1 MRMALFYILLIA
13 NDLLL
18 VTRQSAKPADSLL
31 NPNINSQRISQILY
45 GAENAVGRGVQF
57 MQNTKKKMDIFF
69 DHKAPS
75 IVIDIEE
82 YRNGYIDIRR
92 RGAKIRAFTEITKEN
107 ISYCKELMK
116 IVDELRHLD
125 GVRGGMAV
133 SESEYMA
140 TTILEESRALTE
152 VIYSNVKE
160 VVEQN
165 QYIFDTL
172 WSSAISAEQKIREIE
187 EGVIHYETRIIENP
201 DEVIKE
207 IGRLTAS
214 SNKLDICLT
223 SGGLQYS
230 HIYFFDLKK
239 KLLDKQRRGEH
250 KGIRYIT
257 NIDNDNLHI
266 SKTYLDYGIQIRHM
280 RNLPPMSFG
289 VSDKEIAV
297 TIEKMEGGKRI
308 QSLLIS
314 NEPLYVRHFTSL
326 FEEIWRNGIDA
337 RQRMK
342 QVEEGVESDIEV
354 IQNPD
359 RTEELYW
366 NIIESAEKEIL
377 LIFPTAN
384 AVIRQEKMGLI
395 KSLAAATKSH
405 NVQVRILMPEVNLG
419 SSTSPVIEEAKQF
432 LQQYQD
438 NPNNSLNIRYLQ
450 QLSDTKATILIA
462 DRKVSLVIELRDD
475 SKSRFYEAIGLSTYS
490 SSKAGV
496 LSYVSIFEN
505 LWIQTELYEKLKV
518 HDKMQKEFINIA
530 AHELRTPIQPIL
542 GLTEEVLSKA
552 KDESQRELLEVVVRN
567 AKRLRGLIE
576 NILDVTRIENQS
588 LTLQKEKFNI
598 NRMIL
603 DVLEEYESRDIRK
616 NDNIKIVFTPEDDFF
631 VKADKERL
639 MQVISNLMNNAIK
652 FTDEGTITV
661 ILKSKE
667 ENNELIV
674 SIKDTGSGI
683 DPEIT
688 PRLFSKFATKSQ
700 TGTGLGLFISKNIV
714 EAHGG
719 KIWAENNSDGRGSTF
734 GFSLPLTNRTSREYG
749 TDGTSTTRIKY
760 D

>member
-1 MRMALFYILLIA
+1 MPK
-13 NDLLL
+13 
-18 VTRQSAKPADSLL
+18 QSAKPTDSLL
-31 NPNINSQRISQILY
+31 NPNSNSQRTSEILY
-45 GAENAVGRGVQF
+45 GPENAVGRGVQF
-57 MQNTKKKMDIFF
+57 MKNVKKRMDIFF

-75 IVIDIEE
+75 IVIDLEE

-107 ISYCKELMK
+107 IPYCKELIK

-125 GVRGGMAV
+125 GVKGGMAV

-140 TTILEESRALTE
+140 TTILEESKPLTE
-152 VIYSNVKE
+152 VIYSNMRE
-160 VVEQN
+160 VVEQG

-172 WSSAISAEQKIREIE
+172 WRSAISAEQKIKEIE
-187 EGVIHYETRIIENP
+187 EGVTRYETRIIENP

-214 SNKLDICLT
+214 SNKLDTCLT

-230 HIYFFDLKK
+230 HNHFFDLKK

-257 NIDNDNLHI
+257 NIDNGNLHI
-266 SKTYLDYGIQIRHM
+266 SKSYLEHGIQIRHM
-280 RNLPPMSFG
+280 KNLPPMSFG

-297 TIEKMEGGKRI
+297 TIEKMEGGKRV

-326 FEEIWRNGIDA
+326 FEEIWKNGIDA
-337 RQRMK
+337 RHRIK

-366 NIIESAEKEIL
+366 NIVKSAEKEIL
-377 LIFPTAN
+377 LILPTAN
-384 AVIRQEKMGLI
+384 AVIRQEKMGII
-395 KSLAAATKSH
+395 KSLAEATKSR
-405 NVQVRILMPEVNLG
+405 NVQVRILMPKVNLDHHRAIKE
-419 SSTSPVIEEAKQF
+419 SKR
-432 LQQYQD
+432 LHQQQD
-438 NPNNSLNIRYLQ
+438 NPSDSLNVRYLQ

-475 SKSRFYEAIGLSTYS
+475 SKLTFYEAIGLSTYS
-490 SSKAGV
+490 SSKPGV
-496 LSYVSIFEN
+496 LSYVSIFES
-505 LWIQTELYEKLKV
+505 LWIQTELYEQLKV
-518 HDKMQKEFINIA
+518 HDKMQKDFINIA

-542 GLTEEVLSKA
+542 GLTEVALSQA
-552 KDESQRELLEVVVRN
+552 KDETQKELLEVVARN
-567 AKRLRGLIE
+567 AKRLRSLIE

-588 LTLQKEKFNI
+588 LNLQKERFSI
-598 NRMIL
+598 NRIISHI
-603 DVLEEYESRDIRK
+603 LEEYESRDDKRK
-616 NDNIKIVFTPEDDFF
+616 DDVKIVFTPKDDFL
-631 VKADKERL
+631 VVADKGRL

-652 FTDEGTITV
+652 FTVKGTITV
-661 ILKSKE
+661 RTTRKE
-667 ENNELIV
+667 ENNEIIV

-683 DPEIT
+683 DPGIMA
-688 PRLFSKFATKSQ
+688 RLFSKFATKSQ
-700 TGTGLGLFISKNIV
+700 TGTGLGLFVSQNIV

-734 GFSLPLTNRTSREYG
+734 SFSLPLTNNN
-749 TDGTSTTRIKY
+749 I
-760 D
+760 

>member
-1 MRMALFYILLIA
+1 
-13 NDLLL
+13 
-18 VTRQSAKPADSLL
+18 VPKQSAKPTDSLL
-31 NPNINSQRISQILY
+31 NPNSNSQRTSEILY
-45 GAENAVGRGVQF
+45 GPENAVGRGVQF
-57 MQNTKKKMDIFF
+57 MKNVKKRMDIFF

-75 IVIDIEE
+75 IVIDLEE

-107 ISYCKELMK
+107 IPYCKELMK

-125 GVRGGMAV
+125 GVKGGMAV

-140 TTILEESRALTE
+140 TTILEESKPLTE
-152 VIYSNVKE
+152 VIYSNVRE
-160 VVEQN
+160 VVEQG

-172 WSSAISAEQKIREIE
+172 WRSAISAEQKIKEIE
-187 EGVIHYETRIIENP
+187 EGVTRYETRIIENH

-214 SNKLDICLT
+214 SNKLDTCLT

-230 HIYFFDLKK
+230 HNHFFDLKK

-257 NIDNDNLHI
+257 NIDNGNLHI
-266 SKTYLDYGIQIRHM
+266 SKSYLEHGIQIRHM
-280 RNLPPMSFG
+280 KNLPPMSFG

-297 TIEKMEGGKRI
+297 TIEKMEGGKRV

-337 RQRMK
+337 RHRIK

-366 NIIESAEKEIL
+366 NIVKSAEKEIL
-377 LIFPTAN
+377 LILPTAN
-384 AVIRQEKMGLI
+384 AVIRQEKMGII
-395 KSLAAATKSH
+395 KSLAEATKSR
-405 NVQVRILMPEVNLG
+405 NVQVRILMPKVNLDHHRAIKE
-419 SSTSPVIEEAKQF
+419 SKR
-432 LQQYQD
+432 LHQQQD
-438 NPNNSLNIRYLQ
+438 NPSDSLNVRYLQ

-475 SKSRFYEAIGLSTYS
+475 SKLTFYEAIGLSTYS
-490 SSKAGV
+490 SSKPGV
-496 LSYVSIFEN
+496 LSYVSIFES
-505 LWIQTELYEKLKV
+505 LWIQTELYEQLKV
-518 HDKMQKEFINIA
+518 HDKMQKDFINIA

-542 GLTEEVLSKA
+542 GLTEVALSQA
-552 KDESQRELLEVVVRN
+552 KDETQKGLLEVVARN
-567 AKRLRGLIE
+567 AKRLRSLIE

-588 LTLQKEKFNI
+588 LNLQKERFSI
-598 NRMIL
+598 NRIISHI
-603 DVLEEYESRDIRK
+603 LEEYESRDDKRK
-616 NDNIKIVFTPEDDFF
+616 DDVKIVFTPKDDFL
-631 VKADKERL
+631 VVADKGRL
-639 MQVISNLMNNAIK
+639 VQVISNLMNNAIK
-652 FTDEGTITV
+652 FTVKGTITV
-661 ILKSKE
+661 RTKKKE
-667 ENNELIV
+667 ENDEIIV

-683 DPEIT
+683 DPEMMA
-688 PRLFSKFATKSQ
+688 RLFSKFATKSQ
-700 TGTGLGLFISKNIV
+700 TGTGLGLFVSQNIV

-719 KIWAENNSDGRGSTF
+719 RIWAENNSDGRGSTF
-734 GFSLPLTNRTSREYG
+734 SFSLPLTNNN
-749 TDGTSTTRIKY
+749 I
-760 D
+760 

>member
-1 MRMALFYILLIA
+1 M
-13 NDLLL
+13 LL
-18 VTRQSAKPADSLL
+18 VTKESGKPADSLL
-31 NPNINSQRISQILY
+31 NHNITSQRTSEILY

-57 MQNTKKKMDIFF
+57 MQNVKKKMDIFF

-75 IVIDIEE
+75 IVIDIED
-82 YRNGYIDIRR
+82 YKNGYIDIRR

-107 ISYCKELMK
+107 ISYCKELMT

-140 TTILEESRALTE
+140 TTILEESQPLTE
-152 VIYSNVKE
+152 VIYSNAKE

-172 WSSAISAEQKIREIE
+172 WSSAISAEKKIKEIE
-187 EGVIHYETRIIENP
+187 EGRVIRYETRIIENP

-207 IGRLTAS
+207 IGRLTTS
-214 SNKLDICLT
+214 SNKLDTCVT
-223 SGGLQYS
+223 SGGLQYG
-230 HIYFFDLKK
+230 HNHFFYLKK
-239 KLLDKQRRGEH
+239 KLLDKQERGEH

-257 NIDNDNLHI
+257 NIDNENLHI

-280 RNLPPMSFG
+280 KNLPPMSFG

-297 TIEKMEGGKRI
+297 TIEKMEGGKRV

-337 RQRMK
+337 RHRMK

-354 IQNPD
+354 IQNPN
-359 RTEELYW
+359 RTEDLYW
-366 NIIESAEKEIL
+366 NIIKSAEKEIL

-384 AVIRQEKMGLI
+384 AIIRQEKMGII
-395 KSLAAATKSH
+395 KCLAEATKSR
-405 NVQVRILMPEVNLG
+405 NIEVRILMPEVNLG
-419 SSTSPVIEEAKQF
+419 NNNPAIEESKQS
-432 LQQYQD
+432 QQHQD
-438 NPNNSLNIRYLQ
+438 NPNNSLNLRYLQ

-475 SKSRFYEAIGLSTYS
+475 SKSTFYEAIGLSTYS

-542 GLTEEVLSKA
+542 GLTEAVLSKA

-567 AKRLRGLIE
+567 AKRLRSLIE

-603 DVLEEYESRDIRK
+603 NVLEGYESRDTRK
-616 NDNIKIVFTPEDDFF
+616 NDNVKIVFTPKDDFF
-631 VKADKERL
+631 VEADKERL
-639 MQVISNLMNNAIK
+639 MQVISNLMDNAIK
-652 FTDEGTITV
+652 FTDEGIITV
-661 ILKSKE
+661 ILKRKQ

-683 DPEIT
+683 DSEIT

-700 TGTGLGLFISKNIV
+700 TGTGLGLFISQNIV
-714 EAHGG
+714 ESHGG
-719 KIWAENNSDGRGSTF
+719 KIWAENNSDGKGSTF
-734 GFSLPLTNRTSREYG
+734 SFGLPLTNN
-749 TDGTSTTRIKY
+749 DI
-760 D
+760 

>member
-1 MRMALFYILLIA
+1 
-13 NDLLL
+13 
-18 VTRQSAKPADSLL
+18 VTKQSGKPTDSLL
-31 NPNINSQRISQILY
+31 NPNINSQRISEILY

-57 MQNTKKKMDIFF
+57 MRNVREKMDIFF

-75 IVIDIEE
+75 IVIDIED
-82 YRNGYIDIRR
+82 YKNGYIDIRR

-140 TTILEESRALTE
+140 TTILEESRPLTE
-152 VIYSNVKE
+152 VIYSNAKE
-160 VVEQN
+160 IVEQN

-187 EGVIHYETRIIENP
+187 EGVIRYETRIIENP

-207 IGRLTAS
+207 LGRLTVS
-214 SNKLDICLT
+214 SNKLDTCVT

-239 KLLDKQRRGEH
+239 KLLDKQGRGEH
-250 KGIRYIT
+250 KGVRYIT

-266 SKTYLDYGIQIRHM
+266 SKKYLDYGIQIRHM
-280 RNLPPMSFG
+280 KNLPPMSFG

-337 RQRMK
+337 RYRIK

-366 NIIESAEKEIL
+366 KIVKSAEKEIL

-384 AVIRQEKMGLI
+384 AIIRQEKMGII
-395 KSLAAATKSH
+395 KSLAEATKSR
-405 NVQVRILMPEVNLG
+405 NIQVRILMPAVNLG
-419 SSTSPVIEEAKQF
+419 NNNNNHPTIEESKQS
-432 LQQYQD
+432 QQHQD
-438 NPNNSLNIRYLQ
+438 NPKKMSLNIRYLQ

-475 SKSRFYEAIGLSTYS
+475 SKLTFYEAIGLSTYS

-542 GLTEEVLSKA
+542 GLTEAVLSKA

-567 AKRLRGLIE
+567 AKRLRSLIE

-603 DVLEEYESRDIRK
+603 NVLEEYESRDNRK
-616 NDNIKIVFTPEDDFF
+616 NDNVKIVFTPKDDFF
-631 VKADKERL
+631 VEADKERL

-652 FTDEGTITV
+652 FTDEGMITV

-667 ENNELIV
+667 DSNELIV

-700 TGTGLGLFISKNIV
+700 AGTGTGLGLFISQNIV

-734 GFSLPLTNRTSREYG
+734 SFSLPLTNN
-749 TDGTSTTRIKY
+749 DI
-760 D
+760 